1 MAPVLSLIVIG
12 AGFLKVNP
20 PHAEAYSSALFKA
33 KTNLPA
39 PPAASTVSED
49 SSVAV

>member
-33 KTNLPA
+33 TNLSS